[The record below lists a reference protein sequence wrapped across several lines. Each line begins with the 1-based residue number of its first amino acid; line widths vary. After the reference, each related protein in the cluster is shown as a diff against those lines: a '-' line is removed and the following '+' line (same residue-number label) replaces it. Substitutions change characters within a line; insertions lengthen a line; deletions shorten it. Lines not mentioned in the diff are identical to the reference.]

1 MVTRNCA
8 ENIHG
13 QPNNKSNQE
22 SNRVRCRSVRRDLC
36 GPVAGFRPA
45 VRSGA
50 HRGMVFGLVV
60 TPAIIVGLW
69 ARNSAKT
76 WSLFR
81 LIALYVLF
89 LVISAA
95 LFISGSMSNPQH

>member
-1 MVTRNCA
+1 MTGPTPNPIRKAIACA
-8 ENIHG
+8 VVAFTAIYAG
-13 QPNNKSNQE
+13 LWLS
-22 SNRVRCRSVRRDLC
+22 L
-36 GPVAGFRPA
+36 GPPPDPARIAGI
-45 VRSGA
+45 VS
-50 HRGMVFGLVV
+50 GLVV

-81 LIALYVLF
+81 VIALYVLF
-89 LVISAA
+89 LVIAAA